1 MKEVSKSLYE
11 HFDTKTYEKL
21 IPLVHDGTFTW
32 LSNMCHCT
40 KYSFE
45 EKKERK
51 KKEININIY
60 ITKET

>member
-1 MKEVSKSLYE
+1 MNIWIKNIGEI
-11 HFDTKTYEKL
+11 

-45 EKKERK
+45 EKKKKERK
-51 KKEININIY
+51 KK
-60 ITKET
+60 